1 MIVRGGRTG
10 CKLLEV
16 IISIVELYFDHK
28 CKQSGAK
35 GVCVSSLNRSKLPNH
50 RFQVSLFLCCFVA
63 FMLLLRV
70 QKGSVPSS
78 ILWMMSGGC
87 MMAAYVRASLMFL
100 SIGACS

>member
-35 GVCVSSLNRSKLPNH
+35 GVCVSPLFQRFSLNEI
-50 RFQVSLFLCCFVA
+50 
-63 FMLLLRV
+63 LL
-70 QKGSVPSS
+70 KGSLLEYLNLKSVML
-78 ILWMMSGGC
+78 I
-87 MMAAYVRASLMFL
+87 R
-100 SIGACS
+100 